1 MIRPRHLYR
10 PARSLGSLA
19 AGFKVATTKR
29 INDLCGTTSMPF
41 WQRNYY
47 EHVIR
52 NDTDMDRIR
61 QYIADNPRQWA
72 EDEHNLDW

>member
-1 MIRPRHLYR
+1 V
-10 PARSLGSLA
+10 
-19 AGFKVATTKR
+19 AGFKATTTKR
-29 INDLCGTTSMPF
+29 INDLCGTSGMPF

-52 NDTDMDRIR
+52 NDADMDRIR